1 MTFPPLRRPVRPS
14 NGATHEDLGS
24 GERLM
29 VGAHDD
35 GASGVDPKLPRPGV
49 VGEHV
54 GQAGR
59 SGAGPSP
66 IERDERD

>member
-35 GASGVDPKLPRPGV
+35 GASGVDPKLL
-49 VGEHV
+49 
-54 GQAGR
+54 GR
-59 SGAGPSP
+59 
-66 IERDERD
+66 E